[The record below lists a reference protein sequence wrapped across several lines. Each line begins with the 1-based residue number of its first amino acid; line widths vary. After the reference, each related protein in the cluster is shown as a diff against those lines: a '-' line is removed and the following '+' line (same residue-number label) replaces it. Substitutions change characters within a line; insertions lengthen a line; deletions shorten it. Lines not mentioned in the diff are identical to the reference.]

1 VTIVLI
7 IVLVCVVIV
16 VGGALFVRQTA
27 QRRQFGPEY
36 DQLAREVGP
45 RRAKAELAKRQKRV
59 DGLGL
64 KPLSAEQ
71 RAAYE
76 AQWEAAQE
84 QFIDSPRQ
92 ATQTAGEL
100 VTGVAAEIGYPVD
113 DREQLLA
120 DLSVHHGR
128 HLDGYRTALAT
139 TNGSADPAADGSTG
153 LAADSATEQYR
164 QALLDYRALFNDLV
178 GTGSPADADRGAT
191 RLTRREQAELNQTS

>member
-27 QRRQFGPEY
+27 ERRQFGPEY
-36 DQLAREVGP
+36 DRLAREVGP
-45 RRAKAELAKRQKRV
+45 RRAKAELTKRQKRV

-64 KPLSAEQ
+64 KPLSPEQ

-76 AQWEAAQE
+76 AQWETAQE

-92 ATQTAGEL
+92 SAQSAAQL
-100 VTGVAAEIGYPVD
+100 VTAVAAETGYPVD
-113 DREQLLA
+113 DQEQLLA

-128 HLDGYRTALAT
+128 YLDGYRTALA
-139 TNGSADPAADGSTG
+139 STG
-153 LAADSATEQYR
+153 NTAATAQDGATEQYR
-164 QALLDYRALFNDLV
+164 QALLDYRALFNDLL
-178 GTGSPADADRGAT
+178 GTAGDADRGPT
-191 RLTRREQAELNQTS
+191 RLTRRERAELNQPS